1 MSRIKL
7 VLLIAAGFILPVAL
21 AFTAYLISS
30 GFDASANVVSVP
42 AQRIAPAT
50 ASSSEPAD
58 ERGKDSS
65 NKGDDGSSVSP
76 TAAPAISPTDD
87 HGGDSPNSGP
97 GSDSSGHDG
106 GDDSGSGS
114 DRSGHGGGDD

>member
-1 MSRIKL
+1 MSRIKV

-42 AQRIAPAT
+42 AQRIAPAAE
-50 ASSSEPAD
+50 ASAEPAD
-58 ERGKDSS
+58 DRGKDSS
-65 NKGDDGSSVSP
+65 NKTDDGSAVAP
-76 TAAPAISPTDD
+76 TASPTDD

-97 GSDSSGHDG
+97 GSDSSGHGG

-114 DRSGHGGGDD
+114 DSSGHGGGDD

>member
-7 VLLIAAGFILPVAL
+7 VLLIAAGVILPVAL

-42 AQRIAPAT
+42 AQRIAPAS
-50 ASSSEPAD
+50 ASSSEPA
-58 ERGKDSS
+58 EVHES
-65 NKGDDGSSVSP
+65 NSPSKGDDGSSVSP
-76 TAAPAISPTDD
+76 TASPSDD
-87 HGGDSPNSGP
+87 HGGGDSPNSGP
-97 GSDSSGHDG
+97 GSDSSGHGG

-114 DRSGHGGGDD
+114 DSSGHGGGDD